1 MTKYTMFQKSKL
13 SNNIRLVAIPAPAT
27 KAATILILYKVGS
40 RYEPQKLAGVSHYIE
55 HMMFKGTKKRPN
67 TLDISRELDQVG
79 AEYNAFTGKDLTGY
93 WVKVA
98 GEDFDLALDIVSDM
112 LQNSKFDKVEFG
124 RELKVILEEIHM
136 YRDNPIMHIEDL
148 FEDAL
153 FAGSTLGRNIA
164 GTEETMKK
172 ITHPGMLGYVKEYY
186 RPSRIVVA
194 VAGAL
199 PKDYKSKV
207 EKMLGNIKEAGA
219 KSKEFKPWPALSHK
233 KRFVV
238 EYKDTKQTQVA
249 LGFEGLSYTDPGRDA
264 LKILSVI
271 LGGTMSSRL
280 FVEVRERR
288 GLAYTVRASAESFED
303 TGIFSVRAGLN
314 SVRVEEALKVI
325 RHELEKVADDGITT
339 KELKF
344 AKDNLR
350 GKLALALEESSE
362 LASYFG
368 NQELF
373 TGKIET
379 PEQKLAKIEKVTLAE
394 VRAVAKRVI
403 KFDKLHAA
411 MIGPFKDDS
420 IFKVLK

>member
-1 MTKYTMFQKSKL
+1 MFKKEKL
-13 SNNIRLVAIPAPAT
+13 KNGIRLVAIPAPAT
-27 KAATILILYKVGS
+27 KAATILILYRVGS

-93 WVKVA
+93 WIKVA
-98 GEDFDLALDIVSDM
+98 GDDFSLALDIVSDM
-112 LQNSKFDKVEFG
+112 LQNSKFDKTEFG

-136 YRDNPIMHIEDL
+136 YRDNPMMHIEDL

-153 FAGSTLGRNIA
+153 FADSTLGRNIA
-164 GTEETMKK
+164 GTDETMKG
-172 ITHPGMLGYVKEYY
+172 IPHEGMLGYVKEYY

-199 PKDYKSKV
+199 PKDYKSQV
-207 EKMLGNIKEAGA
+207 EKMLGGIKEQNIKAT
-219 KSKEFKPWPALSHK
+219 EFKKWQPHDHK

-238 EYKDTKQTQVA
+238 EYKETEQVQVA
-249 LGFEGLSYTDPGRDA
+249 LGFEGISYFDPAREA
-264 LKILSVI
+264 LKILAVI

-280 FVEVRERR
+280 FIQVRERR
-288 GLAYTVRASAESFED
+288 GLAYMVRANTECFED
-303 TGIFSVRAGLN
+303 TGIFAVRAGLN
-314 SVRVEEALKVI
+314 SARVAEALTVI
-325 RHELEKVADDGITT
+325 RKELEKVAKEGITA

-344 AKDNLR
+344 AKENLR
-350 GKLALALEESSE
+350 GKLALSLEESSE

-373 TGKIET
+373 TGEIST
-379 PEQKLAKIEKVTLAE
+379 PEEKLKRIEKVTLAD

-411 MIGPFKDDS
+411 MIGPFKDES
-420 IFKVLK
+420 VFKPLK

>member
-1 MTKYTMFQKSKL
+1 MFKKEKL
-13 SNNIRLVAIPAPAT
+13 KNGIRLVAIPAPAT

-93 WVKVA
+93 WIKVA
-98 GEDFDLALDIVSDM
+98 GDDFPLALDIVSDM
-112 LQNSKFDKVEFG
+112 LQNSKFDKTEFG

-136 YRDNPIMHIEDL
+136 YRDNPMMHIEDL

-153 FAGSTLGRNIA
+153 FDGSTLGRNIA
-164 GTEETMKK
+164 GTDATMKG
-172 ITHPGMLGYVKEYY
+172 ITHAGMLGYVKEYY

-199 PKDYKSKV
+199 PKNYKAQV
-207 EKMLGNIKEAGA
+207 EKMLGGIKEQQA
-219 KSKEFKPWPALSHK
+219 KPTEFKKWQPHDHK

-238 EYKDTKQTQVA
+238 EYKETEQVQVA
-249 LGFEGLSYTDPGRDA
+249 LGFEGLSYFDPAREA
-264 LKILSVI
+264 LKILAVI

-280 FVEVRERR
+280 FIQVRERR
-288 GLAYTVRASAESFED
+288 GLAYMVRASAESFED

-314 SVRVEEALKVI
+314 SARVEEALTVI
-325 RHELEKVADDGITT
+325 RKELEKVAKEGITA

-344 AKDNLR
+344 AKENCR
-350 GKLALALEESSE
+350 GKLALSLEESSE

-373 TGKIET
+373 TGKVET
-379 PEQKLAKIEKVTLAE
+379 PEQKLAKIEKVTLTE